1 MELQVYNPRIPTQ
14 MDKIG
19 LHADKTNPHNVH
31 KYAHGNY
38 EGELKSS

>member
-1 MELQVYNPRIPTQ
+1 MELQPKNTTQ

-19 LHADKTNPHNVH
+19 LHADKTWSNPHNVH

-38 EGELKSS
+38 MRVS